1 MTLQPQHIHLSP
13 VQLRA
18 FTQKPLSSERNY
30 MYSIIPD
37 IHADLNRL
45 KCSLT
50 ALGDE
55 APFAFLGDFID
66 AGEKVQAPDDRAVLR
81 LVKQMVDQGE
91 AISVMGN
98 HELNAI
104 LFHRSD
110 AKGQPLRAH
119 TKKNIDQHQSFVAQF
134 GTGTTEA
141 LEWTEWFL
149 HALPLWLDLGQLRLA
164 HACWSDSAMAIV
176 RARRP
181 DGFLHIDDLEE
192 IAEESTA
199 FGQAVKAIVSGPEV
213 RLPDPYSFKD
223 FDQHVRHE
231 VRIAWWRND
240 ADTWRNAA
248 LSVPNTDELPD
259 ASLPPDVQSEVYLS
273 DQPPVFVGH
282 YKMKGIPTLEAGN
295 AMCLDYP
302 EMPCGYRWRG
312 EKELN
317 SENLIAVR
325 HRAKV

>member
-1 MTLQPQHIHLSP
+1 
-13 VQLRA
+13 
-18 FTQKPLSSERNY
+18 
-30 MYSIIPD
+30 MYLIIPD

-45 KCSLT
+45 KNSMT

-66 AGEKVQAPDDRAVLR
+66 AGAEVQNSDDRAVLC
-81 LVKQMVDQGE
+81 LAKQMIDRGD

-104 LFHRSD
+104 LYHRRD
-110 AKGQPLRAH
+110 AKGHPLRAH
-119 TKKNIDQHQSFVAQF
+119 TKKNKDQHRSFVAQF

-149 HALPLWLDLGQLRLA
+149 HAMPLWHDLGQLRLA
-164 HACWSDSAMAIV
+164 HACWSDRAMAIV
-176 RARRP
+176 RERRP
-181 DGFLHIDDLEE
+181 DGFLHGDDLEE

-199 FGQAVKAIVSGPEV
+199 FGQAVKAIVSGPEA
-213 RLPDPYSFKD
+213 RLPDPYSFRD
-223 FDQHVRHE
+223 FGNHVRRE

-240 ADTWRNAA
+240 ADTWRNVA
-248 LSVPNTDELPD
+248 LSVPNADELPD
-259 ASLPPDVQSEVYLS
+259 APLPADVQSEVYLS
-273 DQPPVFVGH
+273 DQPPVLVGH
-282 YKMKGIPTLEAGN
+282 YKMKGRPTLEKGN

-312 EKELN
+312 ENVLN

-325 HRAKV
+325 HRAEV